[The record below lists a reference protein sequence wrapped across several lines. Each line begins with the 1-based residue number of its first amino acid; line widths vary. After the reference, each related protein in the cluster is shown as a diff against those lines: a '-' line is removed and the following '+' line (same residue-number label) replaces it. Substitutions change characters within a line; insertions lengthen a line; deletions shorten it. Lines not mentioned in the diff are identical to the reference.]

1 MGLLEWRY
9 GVGSLELEFGT
20 PEARISEID
29 IWKSGFPEWI
39 SGRSV
44 FQDGYLGPEYGSPE
58 VRSPFPYVC
67 LALSYN
73 CLKFRYIPNQ
83 SFQLGSTMFAWQNI
97 ART

>member
-29 IWKSGFPEWI
+29 TWKSGFPEWI

-44 FQDGYLGPEYGSPE
+44 FQDGYLGPEYGSSE
-58 VRSPFPYVC
+58 VRSPFFYLYIRHLPHSVTTRYPRVPFC
-67 LALSYN
+67 VLCIQSR
-73 CLKFRYIPNQ
+73 FR
-83 SFQLGSTMFAWQNI
+83 
-97 ART
+97 

>member
-58 VRSPFPYVC
+58 VRSPYPRCISDYPI
-67 LALSYN
+67 N
-73 CLKFRYIPNQ
+73 
-83 SFQLGSTMFAWQNI
+83 
-97 ART
+97 